1 MGKIRVDRRRKTS
14 KEIIAANLKR
24 YRKKL
29 GLSQGDLAV
38 LTGVTQSYISQIES
52 GLCNMTVDLLDIF
65 ATHLKVSQ
73 FELLYFDSP
82 RNAKKIQEQ
91 SEEEE
96 TTD

>member
-38 LTGVTQSYISQIES
+38 LTGVTQSYISQIEN
-52 GLCNMTVDLLDIF
+52 GLCNITVDLLDIF

-73 FELLYFDSP
+73 YELLYFDSP
-82 RNAKKIQEQ
+82 KRTKTTQAQD
-91 SEEEE
+91 SEEVAL
-96 TTD
+96 D